1 MMDRP
6 YLKILVPFIF
16 LMLITTPAVPTMAQE
31 GGGFTPIP
39 VIKGMKL
46 LETGTKAPM
55 FAVSDA
61 SGSPFDF
68 AQEYSRQAHLMVF
81 WSIFCE
87 PCREEMTVIE
97 RVANQFS
104 SKGLA
109 VLAVNLDGEP
119 FLESVRGFMKQ
130 GKYSFKVLMD
140 ELEDEM
146 FKIADPYN
154 VAGTPVLYLINN
166 KGEVAFNFL
175 GRITAEDL
183 IGEIETMLAAQ

>member
-1 MMDRP
+1 MDRHFTR
-6 YLKILVPFIF
+6 ILIPFIF
-16 LMLITTPAVPTMAQE
+16 LVLVTAMAIPAVAQE

-46 LETGTKAPM
+46 LELGTRAPM
-55 FAVSDA
+55 FAVSDI
-61 SGSPFDF
+61 SGNLFDF
-68 AQEYSRQAHLMVF
+68 SKEYNKKAHLIVF

-87 PCREEMTVIE
+87 PCREEMPIIE
-97 RVANQFS
+97 RVNNQFS
-104 SKGLA
+104 SKGLT
-109 VLAVNLDGEP
+109 VLAVNLDGDP
-119 FLESVRGFMKQ
+119 FLESVRGFIKQ
-130 GKYSFKVLMD
+130 GKYTFNVLMD

-154 VAGTPVLYLINN
+154 VAGTPVLYVINN

-183 IGEIETMLAAQ
+183 IGRIETVLAAQ